1 MSDGTVRL
9 SPSLLLPPSLP
20 LPQCA
25 DTFPNRHQQ
34 RVVFAGHVL
43 MVALCCGHLCLAYQ
57 TGQIR
62 QRAGEREVLTVL
74 ELGDWVRI
82 PPDGEVRKIVAFGPG
97 EFVTTQLGD
106 RHLPAVNTE
115 VPDLILPKHALS
127 SVARIVMDAHVCAR
141 EPLGGL
147 LSSALRHAIELVFAG
162 MLGTIHGVVVPE
174 RDAPIPNSISATR
187 LIRIQEIHHSALR
200 RGPAASTLFAPL
212 LEERAAHRIDG
223 KSARCHGNAGPRM
236 QLPYRVGQ
244 GNECECH
251 GEVQHRCRTR
261 FAQ

>member
-1 MSDGTVRL
+1 MARSERL
-9 SPSLLLPPSLP
+9 LGSVPASLLRPSLGIDISPPL
-20 LPQCA
+20 
-25 DTFPNRHQQ
+25 
-34 RVVFAGHVL
+34 
-43 MVALCCGHLCLAYQ
+43 
-57 TGQIR
+57 
-62 QRAGEREVLTVL
+62 
-74 ELGDWVRI
+74 I
-82 PPDGEVRKIVAFGPG
+82 P
-97 EFVTTQLGD
+97 
-106 RHLPAVNTE
+106 E